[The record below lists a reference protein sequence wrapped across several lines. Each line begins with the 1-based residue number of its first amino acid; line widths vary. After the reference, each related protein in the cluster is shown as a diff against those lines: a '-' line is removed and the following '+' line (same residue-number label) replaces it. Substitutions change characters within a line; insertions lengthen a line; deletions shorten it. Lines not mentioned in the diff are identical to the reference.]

1 MRRMSNSLVFC
12 ISFFLFCAVTS
23 AQNTVTVPQ
32 EIAAYPDMVLHNG
45 KVVTMDDTS
54 FGLNTSRGTTAEA
67 VAIRD
72 GKIQA
77 VGSNDRILSLAGPE
91 TSRIDVKGR
100 MVMPGIVDAHTHI
113 HNNELNYWVSQ
124 NPQVL
129 TELAESVSVSGNTD
143 EEMEQAV
150 RLAVQQ
156 HVNSAAPGRWAFITV
171 STTGGGGSGLSPGV
185 AYLAGKKFTM
195 EMLDTLAPNHP
206 IMLYSHP
213 SYVMNTDATRGME
226 RLYGSKFDPRAAG
239 LDESGRVRSTAA
251 QYRRALI
258 IDMYFHTRVPELA
271 DLVEQGLLKNAAVG
285 ITAYSSHIMG
295 LRFLDAF
302 NMLVRQNRMPIRFAY
317 THWFGFQAGYGEAE
331 NFYRRMGD
339 MAGMGSDYFWQTAV
353 GLSSIDSGPPRMCST
368 MEAPGEVK
376 DMEWC
381 DNAEGT
387 VYYEATRTAIAN
399 YQRVAVGHAYAD
411 KGVDYFL
418 DAVESAMRDNPAITL
433 DYIRSRRLTS
443 DHCGFYP
450 RKAQIPRLARFGMI
464 ISCGANVLSR
474 SYPHL
479 QRYSMDYI
487 DRIAPVRSAIEGG
500 VMVVLENEA
509 GVRGNVSR
517 SYFGSAAPFLTR
529 KNEYGYF
536 VAEEEAVDRITL
548 MKMMTSWPARFV
560 LKEDV
565 LGTLEPGKFA
575 DILVLSNDYFTVP
588 VEELEDTTPLMTI
601 VGGKIRVLRG
611 ELAQE
616 LGRDPIGPQ
625 LEFIFEER
633 YAAAQ

>member
-1 MRRMSNSLVFC
+1 MGKLRVSLGFC
-12 ISFFLFCAVTS
+12 ISFFLFCGVAS
-23 AQNTVTVPQ
+23 AQNTVTVPE
-32 EIAAYPDMVLHNG
+32 EIVAYPDMLIHNG

-77 VGSNDRILSLAGPE
+77 VGSNARILRMAGPE
-91 TSRIDVKGR
+91 TERIDVNGR

-113 HNNELNYWVSQ
+113 HNNELNYWVGQ
-124 NPQVL
+124 NPQVID
-129 TELAESVSVSGNTD
+129 ELAEQFSVAGNTD
-143 EEMEQAV
+143 AEMEQGI
-150 RLAVQQ
+150 RLAVEQ
-156 HVNSAAPGRWAFITV
+156 HAGNAAPGRWAFITV
-171 STTGGGGSGLSPGV
+171 SAAGGGGSGLAPGV
-185 AYLAGKKFTM
+185 AYLASQKFTM
-195 EMLDTLAPNHP
+195 QMLDQLAPNHP
-206 IMLYSHP
+206 VLLYSHP
-213 SYVMNTDATRGME
+213 SYVMNTGAMRGME
-226 RLYGSKFDPRAAG
+226 KLYGSKFDPRAAG

-258 IDMYFHTRVPELA
+258 IDMYFHTRVPQLA

-302 NMLVRQNRMPIRFAY
+302 NLLARQNRMPIRFAY

-339 MAGMGSDYFWQTAV
+339 MAGMGNDYLWQSAV
-353 GLSSIDSGPPRMCST
+353 GLSSIDSGPPRFCST

-376 DMEWC
+376 EMEWC

-387 VYYEATRTAIAN
+387 VYYETTRMAIAN

-411 KGVDYFL
+411 KGVDYFM
-418 DAVESAMRDNPAITL
+418 DAVDAAMRDNPAITL

-509 GVRGNVSR
+509 GVRGNTSR
-517 SYFGSAAPFLTR
+517 SYFGAAVPFLTR
-529 KNEYGYF
+529 KNEYGAL
-536 VAEEEAVDRITL
+536 VAPEEAVDRITL

-565 LGTLEPGKFA
+565 LGSLEPGKFA
-575 DILVLSNDYFTVP
+575 DILVLNKDYFTVP
-588 VEELEDTTPLMTI
+588 VEELEDTNPLMTI
-601 VGGKIRVLRG
+601 VGGKIQVLRS
-611 ELAQE
+611 EFAQE
-616 LGRDPIGPQ
+616 LGRAPIGPQ
-625 LEFIFEER
+625 LDFVFESR
-633 YAAAQ
+633 YAGGE